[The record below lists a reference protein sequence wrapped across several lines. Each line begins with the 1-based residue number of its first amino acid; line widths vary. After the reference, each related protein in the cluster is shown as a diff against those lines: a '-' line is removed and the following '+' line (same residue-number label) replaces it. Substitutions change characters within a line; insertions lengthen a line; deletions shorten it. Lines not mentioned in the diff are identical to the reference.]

1 MDCIISGISLYT
13 QSLLLVLAYP
23 LVDEEDEGSG
33 KGKSPSEGQEPQSP
47 AGVEG
52 SGPSGGLRRR
62 QNHLPPELRLIDLVT
77 QAEIDKDSLSISR
90 FERLT
95 SNDYHLGVLPQ
106 HTASAVVASKGY
118 LEAVAGFG
126 TDVWNVAMLPTKALF
141 SSAASVRSGHSNDAP
156 SSAKVPSIA
165 GSVKP
170 QAQRQASQSVHPS
183 LAKPGTKIFVHSP
196 YDCILA
202 TKRDLSDHLGWLL
215 ERHEYQ
221 RAWELVDENP
231 EIVTTDNAPE
241 LASPS
246 TPSRSQPS
254 QSMDDFYDEATSTI
268 DGSTANLKALV
279 EKEKRRIGELWI
291 QQLVEAEDWVR
302 AGQVAG
308 KVLTSSE
315 RWEKWV
321 YVFAHADKFDEITNF
336 IPIEPMRPPIP
347 STIYEVVLN
356 HYIQSDKLR
365 FKDLLDRWSP
375 DLFDVNTVTT
385 SLENQL
391 KYRDVRPDSV
401 EDGVKGRD
409 WRIVMASLAKLCEAN
424 GRHREALRYY
434 IKLQDADSAMRLIKE
449 SHLADAVADDI
460 PSFVTLRVPA
470 DRQNEMNLVELEEAT
485 SEAVTLLVDEAQH
498 GLVRPEVVVSQLQE
512 KNLKLYLFFYL
523 RALFKGEGI
532 QEHDGENRER
542 LLMDSQSLVDGFA
555 DLAVHLFALYDQ
567 SILMEFLKTSTSYVF
582 EKVSVKELMLL
593 RSRGSYVGC

>member
-23 LVDEEDEGSG
+23 LVDEEEDRSG
-33 KGKSPSEGQEPQSP
+33 KGKKPRGNEPQS
-47 AGVEG
+47 AASLGG
-52 SGPSGGLRRR
+52 DGPSGGLRRR

-77 QAEIDKDSLSISR
+77 QAEIDKDSLSVSR

-126 TDVWNVAMLPTKALF
+126 TDVWNVALFPTKALF
-141 SSAASVRSGHSNDAP
+141 SSAASIRSGHSNDSPSNAKAP
-156 SSAKVPSIA
+156 SVA
-165 GSVKP
+165 GSIRS
-170 QAQRQASQSVHPS
+170 QAQRQATQSVHPS

-202 TKRDLSDHLGWLL
+202 TKRDLGDHLGWLL

-231 EIVTTDNAPE
+231 EIVTADNVPE
-241 LASPS
+241 TTSPA
-246 TPSRSQPS
+246 TPVRSQPS
-254 QSMDDFYDEATSTI
+254 QIVDDFYDETSTV
-268 DGSTANLKALV
+268 DGSAANMKALA

-321 YVFAHADKFDEITNF
+321 YVFAHADKLDDITNF

-375 DLFDVNTVTT
+375 DLFDVNSVTT
-385 SLENQL
+385 ALENQL

-409 WRIVMASLAKLCEAN
+409 WMIVMGSLAKLCEAN

-434 IKLQDADSAMRLIKE
+434 IRLQDADSAMRLIKE

-470 DRQNEMNLVELEEAT
+470 DRQNEMGLAELEEAT
-485 SEAVTLLVDEAQH
+485 AEAVTLLVDEAQH
-498 GLVRPEVVVSQLQE
+498 GLVRPEVVVSQLRE
-512 KNLKLYLFFYL
+512 KNLNLYLFFYL

-532 QEHDGENRER
+532 QEHDGENRDR
-542 LLMDSQSLVDGFA
+542 LLMESQSLVDGFA

-567 SILMEFLKTSTSYVF
+567 SILMDFLKTSTSYTF
-582 EKVSVKELMLL
+582 EKVSTEAFKRHSHALYA
-593 RSRGSYVGC
+593 SR